1 MKFCKFHGFGNDYL
15 VLERDELPDDVDLTQ
30 LAGRICERHTGVGAD
45 GIAIIKPLDSKYA
58 DFYCDIVNPDGSL
71 AGFSGNG
78 TRCAAAYLF
87 HKRIWRSETL
97 RLETLSGVKTYRLL
111 DQSEN
116 EYWFEAEIGPP
127 KFGSDEI
134 AVITDTPRA
143 AVVNEPIELDGR
155 MYAVSAVNVGN
166 PVACFFVDDF
176 DPNWQEM
183 GKKFEIHPRFPDRAN
198 IVFVKLID
206 RRNIEIRIW
215 ERGAGETA
223 ASGTCAA
230 GAGVLSAFLL
240 KTDRRVAVHS
250 PGGSTRVAWRE
261 DGEIVIE
268 GKAEFVFCGSY
279 Q

>member
-111 DQSEN
+111 D
-116 EYWFEAEIGPP
+116 
-127 KFGSDEI
+127 
-134 AVITDTPRA
+134 
-143 AVVNEPIELDGR
+143 
-155 MYAVSAVNVGN
+155 
-166 PVACFFVDDF
+166 
-176 DPNWQEM
+176 
-183 GKKFEIHPRFPDRAN
+183 
-198 IVFVKLID
+198 
-206 RRNIEIRIW
+206 
-215 ERGAGETA
+215 
-223 ASGTCAA
+223 
-230 GAGVLSAFLL
+230 
-240 KTDRRVAVHS
+240 
-250 PGGSTRVAWRE
+250 PGGS
-261 DGEIVIE
+261 GE
-268 GKAEFVFCGSY
+268 
-279 Q
+279 